1 MMRHSNLSRTPEGI
15 YHILKSEWHL
25 SQDFRQ
31 VRKRTLRELLIT
43 IQDVNWL
50 LNTVEWQYNVE
61 IEEGDISL
69 NLTVS
74 DLINLILKHSK
85 RMVA

>member
-1 MMRHSNLSRTPEGI
+1 MRHSNLSRTPGGI

-25 SQDFRQ
+25 SQDFRNA
-31 VRKRTLRELLIT
+31 RNSTLRELLIT
-43 IQDVNWL
+43 TQDVNWL

-85 RMVA
+85 RRAA